1 MRSQH
6 SPSAKG
12 GKMRS
17 SYLFM
22 DMSFQEMAAVR
33 EMMGSDHTGGWWGQN
48 TALWAIVAIIIVVA
62 LIWFCHRSGK
72 DKADL
77 AASIQ
82 GLYGKVNAIEPVVA
96 RNVENISALNSVT
109 SATTQAVG
117 DFKQTALRNL
127 NALDEAVFVSRCG
140 GQRSGCGCNDSRFV
154 KTSVYTPS
162 TTSVEQIETCC

>member
-1 MRSQH
+1 MT
-6 SPSAKG
+6 
-12 GKMRS
+12 
-17 SYLFM
+17 
-22 DMSFQEMAAVR
+22 FQEMAAVR
-33 EMMGSDHTGGWWGQN
+33 EVMGGDHTGGWWGQN

-77 AASIQ
+77 AASVQ

-127 NALDEAVFVSRCG
+127 NALYNAVFTTRCG
-140 GQRSGCGCNDSRFV
+140 ERSGCNCGDSRFV
-154 KTSVYTPS
+154 KTSKFTPGEIS
-162 TTSVEQIETCC
+162 IEQIETCG

>member
-1 MRSQH
+1 MT
-6 SPSAKG
+6 
-12 GKMRS
+12 
-17 SYLFM
+17 
-22 DMSFQEMAAVR
+22 FQEMAAVR
-33 EMMGSDHTGGWWGQN
+33 EVMGGDHTGGWWGQN

-77 AASIQ
+77 AASVQ

-127 NALDEAVFVSRCG
+127 NALDNAVFTTRCG
-140 GQRSGCGCNDSRFV
+140 ERSGCNCGDSRFV
-154 KTSVYTPS
+154 KTSKFTPGEIS
-162 TTSVEQIETCC
+162 IEQIETCG

>member
-1 MRSQH
+1 MT
-6 SPSAKG
+6 
-12 GKMRS
+12 
-17 SYLFM
+17 
-22 DMSFQEMAAVR
+22 FQEMAAIR
-33 EMMGSDHTGGWWGQN
+33 EVMGGDHSGGWWGQN

-77 AASIQ
+77 AASVQ

-127 NALDEAVFVSRCG
+127 NALDNAVFTTRCG
-140 GQRSGCGCNDSRFV
+140 ERSGCNCGDSRFV
-154 KTSVYTPS
+154 KTSKFTPGEIS
-162 TTSVEQIETCC
+162 IEQIETCG